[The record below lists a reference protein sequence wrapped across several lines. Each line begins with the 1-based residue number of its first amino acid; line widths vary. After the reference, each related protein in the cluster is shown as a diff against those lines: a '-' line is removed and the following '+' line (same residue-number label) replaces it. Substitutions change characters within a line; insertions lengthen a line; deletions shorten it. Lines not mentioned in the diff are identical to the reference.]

1 MSEATLLLGNEM
13 IYFPEFDTTDEWDM
27 YPDVEL

>member
-1 MSEATLLLGNEM
+1 MSDATILLGNEM
-13 IYFPEFDTTDEWDM
+13 IYFPEFDMNEEWDM